1 MLKGWKVRFTADYR
15 RRLQHFKWS
24 KHIKGHFTNQ
34 SGSETGKL
42 RTFSLNFYKS
52 DEFCDY

>member
-24 KHIKGHFTNQ
+24 KHIKGNVTNQ

-52 DEFCDY
+52 EEFCDY